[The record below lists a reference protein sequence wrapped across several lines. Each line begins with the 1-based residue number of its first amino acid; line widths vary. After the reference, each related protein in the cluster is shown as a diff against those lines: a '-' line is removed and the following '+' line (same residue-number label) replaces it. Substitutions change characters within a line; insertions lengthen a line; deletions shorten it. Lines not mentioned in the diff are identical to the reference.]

1 MHAQR
6 SLVVCI
12 VGGGPRGTSV
22 LERLV
27 ANVDLLEPGRR
38 LEVHLV
44 DPHPPGGG
52 RVWRHDQS
60 PLLWMNSTT
69 ADVTTFPD
77 DSVRCE
83 GPVVAGPS
91 LWEWGRDVAR
101 LLPAGSPVGE
111 EARRLGPGSFATR
124 RLQSAYLGW
133 VFERIRASAPERVDI
148 VVHAT
153 QAVDVTPE
161 PGTGR
166 HLVSLRGEA
175 GQLTADRI
183 VLAQGHLDTR
193 PTLEEQRLASF
204 AERRGLGYVPT
215 GYTADLD
222 LEHLPAGEAVLLRG
236 FGLAFV
242 DLMVLLGQGRGGR
255 FDRRAGELVYL
266 PSGREPRLVV
276 GSGRG
281 VPYHSKISYE
291 LGRPSTPRFFSPDVC
306 LQLRAERGPL
316 DFWDDLFPLMW
327 KEIRWAY
334 YHELFT
340 GHPDR
345 VTMSW
350 DDFAARYAEPDRDD
364 ADLAALVAQAVPKQE
379 DRLDLASLDRPLAGR
394 TFEDPEDLRTWVRD
408 YIRADLDRRADPYF
422 SADGAAFLA
431 LLVVYGT
438 LATATATGCLST
450 RAQAD
455 IEGWWHGFF
464 SYFAS
469 GPPAPRL
476 EELLALSRAGV
487 VDFLGAGMVVEADE
501 ARGAFVASSAST
513 PHRVT
518 ARWLVESRLPRPDV
532 ARTTD
537 ALVAHLLARGE
548 AAEHVAI
555 DADGDARPTGR
566 LRARPA
572 DLRVVRG
579 DGSASPDLFAAGYWV
594 AGTVAGGAFPRP
606 RMNAP
611 FFRQNDALAREILRV
626 DSDNSDDPANPGN
639 FDNSGKSG
647 SAPSPAAT
655 SSARQGAPCLST
667 TRDSSV

>member
-6 SLVVCI
+6 PLVVCI

-91 LWEWGRDVAR
+91 LWEWVRDVGR
-101 LLPAGSPVGE
+101 LLPAGSPVGA

-133 VFERIRASAPERVDI
+133 VFERVRASAPERVGI
-148 VVHAT
+148 VVHPT
-153 QAVDVTPE
+153 HAVDVTPE

-166 HLVSLRGEA
+166 HLVSLHG
-175 GQLTADRI
+175 GSDQLTVDRI
-183 VLAQGHLDTR
+183 VLTQGHLDAR
-193 PTLEEQRLASF
+193 PTLEEQRLGSF
-204 AERRGLGYVPT
+204 AERHGLGYLPAA
-215 GYTADLD
+215 YTADLD
-222 LEHLPAGEAVLLRG
+222 LDHIPAGETVLLRG

-255 FDRRAGELVYL
+255 FERRDGELAYV

-281 VPYHSKISYE
+281 VPYHAKISYE
-291 LGRPSTPRFFSPDVC
+291 LGRPPTPRFFTANVC
-306 LQLRAERGPL
+306 QQLRAERGPL

-327 KEIRWAY
+327 REICWAY
-334 YHELFT
+334 YRELFT
-340 GHPDR
+340 AHPDR

-350 DDFAARYAEPDRDD
+350 DDFAAGYADPDRDD
-364 ADLAALVAQAVPKQE
+364 SGLAALVAQAVPKRE
-379 DRLDLASLDRPLAGR
+379 DRLDLASFDRPLAGR
-394 TFEDPEDLRTWVRD
+394 TFVDQQDLRTWLRD

-476 EELLALSRAGV
+476 EELLALSRAGI
-487 VDFLGAGMVVEADE
+487 VDFLGADMVVETDP
-501 ARGAFVASSAST
+501 ARGAFVASSASMS
-513 PHRVT
+513 HRVT

-537 ALVAHLLARGE
+537 PLVASLLSRGE

-555 DADGDARPTGR
+555 DANGDARPTGR

-579 DGSASPDLFAAGYWV
+579 DGTPSPDLFAAGYWV
-594 AGTVAGGAFPRP
+594 AGTAAGGAFPRP

-626 DSDNSDDPANPGN
+626 DFNGPDL
-639 FDNSGKSG
+639 
-647 SAPSPAAT
+647 APSPT
-655 SSARQGAPCLST
+655 DKPSGRQGAPCMST
-667 TRDSSV
+667 ARDRSV